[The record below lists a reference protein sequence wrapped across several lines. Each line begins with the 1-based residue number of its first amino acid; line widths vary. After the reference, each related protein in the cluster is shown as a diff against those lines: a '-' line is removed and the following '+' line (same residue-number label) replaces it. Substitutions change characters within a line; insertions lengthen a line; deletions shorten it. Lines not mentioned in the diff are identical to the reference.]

1 MDFKRVVVLFV
12 FSFIF
17 FSSCNKQNNT
27 EPKITVFQSCEIND
41 NILLVK
47 LKNSQDKPIGE
58 INYAEIYKGGFIP
71 DEVIYDENRNAVRDI
86 EMHNETKYHDYD
98 CLKENLASELDKRI
112 DDERTIKGIKDKSIK
127 ILELDA
133 KIKY

>member
-12 FSFIF
+12 FCFIF

-47 LKNSQDKPIGE
+47 LKNSHDKPIGE
-58 INYAEIYKGGFIP
+58 INYMEIYKGFIP
-71 DEVIYDENRNAVRDI
+71 DEVIYDENEVLIKEDLTWANFHFNNEEECKIYIRWFGGSLTVNAVYIDKKFRAI
-86 EMHNETKYHDYD
+86 NERYK
-98 CLKENLASELDKRI
+98 K
-112 DDERTIKGIKDKSIK
+112 
-127 ILELDA
+127 
-133 KIKY
+133 